1 MRAEKENH
9 LPSWYGRQSIVLIKV
24 AVGSFFP
31 LNSVSQPVSKM
42 QSDDLLG
49 AGLDIDGWNFLK
61 HEPGRTVADLVREK
75 KDCERI
81 RSIKKRFTMF
91 F

>member
-1 MRAEKENH
+1 
-9 LPSWYGRQSIVLIKV
+9 
-24 AVGSFFP
+24 
-31 LNSVSQPVSKM
+31 M